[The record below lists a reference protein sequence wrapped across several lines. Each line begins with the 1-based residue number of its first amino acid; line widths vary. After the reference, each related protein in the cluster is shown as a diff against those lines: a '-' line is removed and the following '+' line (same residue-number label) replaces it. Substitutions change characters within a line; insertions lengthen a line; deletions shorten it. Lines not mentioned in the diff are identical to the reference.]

1 MKSSKLFGLHSVQA
15 ALDYSPKKIQQAWV
29 DSGRQDKRLSQ
40 AVDDLLALGI
50 VPEKVDRKR
59 LDKLADIYVEGLV
72 HISNLG
78 QDYYHFDPTS
88 HQLKGERSGTNF
100 RLGDRVK
107 IRVAR
112 VDLDEK
118 KMDFELIQ
126 KDGAA
131 TATKEP
137 VSDKPKK
144 RRRKKK

>member
-1 MKSSKLFGLHSVQA
+1 MDKIGEEFPGIISAVTSFGFFV
-15 ALDYSPKKIQQAWV
+15 
-29 DSGRQDKRLSQ
+29 
-40 AVDDLLALGI
+40 
-50 VPEKVDRKR
+50 E
-59 LDKLADIYVEGLV
+59 LADIYVEGLV

-100 RLGDRVK
+100 RLGDGVK
-107 IRVAR
+107 IRVVR

-126 KDGAA
+126 KGDA
-131 TATKEP
+131 ATKELA
-137 VSDKPKK
+137 SDKPKK

>member
-1 MKSSKLFGLHSVQA
+1 M
-15 ALDYSPKKIQQAWV
+15 
-29 DSGRQDKRLSQ
+29 
-40 AVDDLLALGI
+40 
-50 VPEKVDRKR
+50 
-59 LDKLADIYVEGLV
+59 ADIYVEGLV

-100 RLGDRVK
+100 RLGDSVK

-126 KDGAA
+126 KGGAA
-131 TATKEP
+131 NKEAA
-137 VSDKPKK
+137 VTSDKPKK